1 MPSSFMIIAQ
11 ITDFHVRPPG
21 RRAYGGVDTN
31 AMLRAAVAKVA
42 ALDPAPDCVLC
53 TGDLADCG
61 LPEEYAEMADA
72 LSALPVPAFVV
83 PGNHDRREVM
93 RDSLGEAHRYLRS
106 QSRFLNYVV
115 DDFPVRLI
123 ALDTVVAGS
132 HAGEICPQREAWL
145 SGALAQ
151 GGGRPTLVFMHH
163 PPFRTGV
170 PAMDPMM
177 CRASPSLAALV
188 ARHPEVERVV
198 AGHYHRPI
206 VVRWAGTIGF
216 VAPSTA
222 HQVALDL
229 RDGEPTRL
237 VMEPPGLALH
247 AYREGV
253 GITSHVVPIGDF
265 GPIRDFELDPDYPGQ
280 HG

>member
-1 MPSSFMIIAQ
+1 MIIAQ

-21 RRAYGGVDTN
+21 VRAYGGIDTN
-31 AMLRAAVAKVA
+31 AMLRSAVAAIA
-42 ALDPAPDCVLC
+42 ALDPAPDCVIA
-53 TGDLADCG
+53 TGDLSDCG
-61 LPEEYAEMADA
+61 LPAEYAEIADA
-72 LSALPVPAFVV
+72 LAQLPMPAFVI

-93 RDSLGEAHRYLRS
+93 RDALAASHRYLTQDRD
-106 QSRFLNYVV
+106 FLHYVI

-132 HAGEICPQREAWL
+132 HGGEICARREAWL
-145 SGALAQ
+145 AQALAQ
-151 GGGRPTLVFMHH
+151 RRGEPTLVFMHH

-177 CRASPSLAALV
+177 CRTAPSFAQLV
-188 ARHPEVERVV
+188 ARHPQIERIA

-229 RDGEPTRL
+229 REGEPTRL

-247 AYREGV
+247 VYRD
-253 GITSHVVPIGDF
+253 GIGMVSHVVPIGSF
-265 GPIRDFELDPDYPGQ
+265 GPKRDFELDPDYPGQ
-280 HG
+280 T